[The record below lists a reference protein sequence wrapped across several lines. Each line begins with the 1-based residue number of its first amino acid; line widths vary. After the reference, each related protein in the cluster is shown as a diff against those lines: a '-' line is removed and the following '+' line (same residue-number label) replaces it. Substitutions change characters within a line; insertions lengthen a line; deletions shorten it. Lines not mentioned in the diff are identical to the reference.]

1 MATAPAGETNVDVM
15 ENESLFMAC
24 FDDILN
30 LLDLCDEEAGNN
42 NQGFIGSIIN
52 RLELAVKFVDH
63 VSPLVNECRN
73 NILEVGNNLNVLF
86 HVWCRKLQ
94 EIGQRSNTHK
104 TRVIPNNVCIVIS
117 TQFNLNCIFRIDLIH
132 LQQKSLQEY
141 VNDVIRLR

>member
-42 NQGFIGSIIN
+42 NQGFIESIIN

-94 EIGQRSNTHK
+94 EIGQRSNTPC
-104 TRVIPNNVCIVIS
+104 T
-117 TQFNLNCIFRIDLIH
+117 NLAVL
-132 LQQKSLQEY
+132 SL
-141 VNDVIRLR
+141 RPPGRKA